1 MFQYFFFFIG
11 LKLPLTSIQW
21 KRKNGT
27 LMFHEEISIPIEKSI
42 SLTGPYKK
50 LLT

>member
-1 MFQYFFFFIG
+1 MEKKKI
-11 LKLPLTSIQW
+11 
-21 KRKNGT
+21 GT
-27 LMFHEEISIPIEKSI
+27 LMFHEEIAIPIEKSI